1 MCLATCANMINN
13 TDGTDA
19 RTIASTM
26 ISHKVLAFVQ
36 FFTENTTS
44 DDEDMV
50 ADAKLLQEKLE
61 IIFEVLYPP
70 ASQIA
75 VFPYTLLRATC
86 VFSRGT
92 LRSQYCGFSLV
103 FSRYERTRVQRGGH
117 RAQDMSSFDE
127 YASEVSSG
135 LLEWSPV
142 HRSEKFWRENVER
155 LNDDRHK
162 LVKILIQL
170 LETSTDPK
178 VLAVAAH
185 DVGEYVRHYPRG
197 KQVLDTLG
205 GKQYIMMHMSHDD
218 KDVRYEALI
227 AVQKVMTQN
236 WGALGKKIDQGA

>member
-1 MCLATCANMINN
+1 
-13 TDGTDA
+13 
-19 RTIASTM
+19 
-26 ISHKVLAFVQ
+26 
-36 FFTENTTS
+36 
-44 DDEDMV
+44 MV
-50 ADAKLLQEKLE
+50 ADAQLLQEKLE
-61 IIFEVLYPP
+61 IVFE
-70 ASQIA
+70 
-75 VFPYTLLRATC
+75 
-86 VFSRGT
+86 
-92 LRSQYCGFSLV
+92 
-103 FSRYERTRVQRGGH
+103 
-117 RAQDMSSFDE
+117 DMSTFDE

-218 KDVRYEALI
+218 KDVRYE
-227 AVQKVMTQN
+227 
-236 WGALGKKIDQGA
+236 

>member
-1 MCLATCANMINN
+1 MIF
-13 TDGTDA
+13 
-19 RTIASTM
+19 R
-26 ISHKVLAFVQ
+26 H
-36 FFTENTTS
+36 NTTDTVTDNCS
-44 DDEDMV
+44 
-50 ADAKLLQEKLE
+50 LPL
-61 IIFEVLYPP
+61 P
-70 ASQIA
+70 
-75 VFPYTLLRATC
+75 LRIG
-86 VFSRGT
+86 VPW
-92 LRSQYCGFSLV
+92 
-103 FSRYERTRVQRGGH
+103 GGRH
-117 RAQDMSSFDE
+117 CAQDMSTFDE

-205 GKQYIMMHMSHDD
+205 GKQYIMMHMSHDE
-218 KDVRYEALI
+218 KDVRYEALV

-236 WGALGKKIDQGA
+236 WGALGKKINEDA